1 MAGPRPARDAVC
13 ATTPGPTAAVIPLC
27 LRAPPK
33 GEKVTSN
40 QLIQAP
46 SVFDGLTDQWRTLRA
61 AEPVL
66 YDERQAT
73 WRVVDHQGVAAV
85 LADPVTYSSDLS
97 PITPTQKDFEAFRQG
112 NFVGMDPPEHRKLRT
127 LVNQAFTPRTVHG
140 LEPRIEEVCARLLD
154 AVADRDRF
162 DLVDALAYPLPII
175 VIAELLGTP
184 ADDHKLFQEW
194 ASTLFGGDQ
203 LGETLD
209 MADLERALE
218 AIAPTVREMNGYVL
232 DHIRHRRAHPGDD
245 LTSRLLAA
253 EVDGVRLRDQEIVG
267 FVALLLV
274 AGHITTTALLG
285 NAVVAFDQHPGTL
298 TALRTDPGRV
308 PDAVEE
314 VLRWLPPFP
323 ELGRRTTR
331 PVVLGGHDLP
341 ADTLV
346 MAHLGAANRDPARFT
361 APDTFDVTRSPNP
374 HLTFGHGIHFCF
386 GAPLARLEA
395 RIALRMMLERF
406 PHLAIPSPDEIVCQN
421 PAVIVGVRRLPVE
434 VRRP

>member
-1 MAGPRPARDAVC
+1 MW
-13 ATTPGPTAAVIPLC
+13 
-27 LRAPPK
+27 
-33 GEKVTSN
+33 
-40 QLIQAP
+40 Q
-46 SVFDGLTDQWRTLRA
+46 
-61 AEPVL
+61 
-66 YDERQAT
+66 
-73 WRVVDHQGVAAV
+73 VVDHRGVAAV

-127 LVNQAFTPRTVHG
+127 LVSQAFTPRVVHG
-140 LEPRIEEVCARLLD
+140 LEPRIEDVCARLLD

-175 VIAELLGTP
+175 VIAELLGVP
-184 ADDHKLFQEW
+184 AEDHRLFQEW
-194 ASTLFGGDQ
+194 ASTLFGGDR

-209 MADLERALE
+209 MADLERALK
-218 AIAPTVREMNGYVL
+218 AIAPTVREMSGYVL
-232 DHIRHRRAHPGDD
+232 EHIRHRRAHPGED
-245 LTSRLLAA
+245 LTSKLLTA
-253 EVDGVRLRDQEIVG
+253 EVGGTRLRDEEIVG

-285 NAVVAFDQHPGTL
+285 NAVVTFDRHPGTL
-298 TALRTDPGRV
+298 GALRADPARL

-331 PVVLGGHDLP
+331 PVVLGGHDIP
-341 ADTLV
+341 ADALV

-361 APDTFDVTRSPNP
+361 APDVLDVTRSPNP

-395 RIALRMMLERF
+395 RIALRMLLDRF
-406 PHLAIPSPDEIVCQN
+406 RHIAIPSPDEVTFQN
-421 PAVIVGVRRLPVE
+421 PAVIVGVRHLPIE
-434 VRRP
+434 VDRP

>member
-1 MAGPRPARDAVC
+1 MTSTRPTEAESPLSALPDRWRSLREAGP
-13 ATTPGPTAAVIPLC
+13 
-27 LRAPPK
+27 
-33 GEKVTSN
+33 VT
-40 QLIQAP
+40 
-46 SVFDGLTDQWRTLRA
+46 
-61 AEPVL
+61 
-66 YDERQAT
+66 YDEAQGQ
-73 WRVVDHQGVAAV
+73 WRVVDHQGVSAV
-85 LADPVTYSSDLS
+85 LADPATYSSDLT
-97 PITPTQKDFEAFRQG
+97 PITPTQQDFETFRQG

-127 LVNQAFTPRTVHG
+127 LVSQAFTPRVVHG
-140 LEPRIEEVCARLLD
+140 LEPRIKDVCARLLD
-154 AVADRDRF
+154 GAADRDRF
-162 DLVDALAYPLPII
+162 DLVDTLAYPLPII
-175 VIAELLGTP
+175 VIAELLGIP

-203 LGETLD
+203 LGDSLD

-232 DHIRHRRAHPGDD
+232 DHIRRRRARPGDD

-253 EVDGVRLRDQEIVG
+253 EVDGTRLADEEIVG

-285 NAVVAFDQHPGTL
+285 NAVVTFDRHPGTL
-298 TALRTDPGRV
+298 PALREDPGRV

-331 PVVLGGHDLP
+331 PVVLGGHEIP
-341 ADTLV
+341 ADTLLMV
-346 MAHLGAANRDPARFT
+346 HLGAANRDPSRFT
-361 APDTFDVTRSPNP
+361 DPDVFDVARSPNP

-395 RIALRMMLERF
+395 RIALHMLMERF
-406 PHLAIPSPDEIVCQN
+406 PTLAIPSYDDVTYQN
-421 PAVIVGVRRLPVE
+421 PAVLVGVRHLPIAVT
-434 VRRP
+434 RP

>member
-1 MAGPRPARDAVC
+1 MTSTQPTGVESPLSALPDRWRSLREAGP
-13 ATTPGPTAAVIPLC
+13 
-27 LRAPPK
+27 
-33 GEKVTSN
+33 VT
-40 QLIQAP
+40 
-46 SVFDGLTDQWRTLRA
+46 
-61 AEPVL
+61 
-66 YDERQAT
+66 YDEAQGQ
-73 WRVVDHQGVAAV
+73 WRVVDHQGVSAV
-85 LADPVTYSSDLS
+85 LADPATYSSDLT
-97 PITPTQKDFEAFRQG
+97 PITPTQEDFETFRQG

-127 LVNQAFTPRTVHG
+127 LVSQAFTPRVVHG
-140 LEPRIEEVCARLLD
+140 LEPRIEDVCARLLD
-154 AVADRDRF
+154 GAADRDRF

-175 VIAELLGTP
+175 VIAELLGIP

-203 LGETLD
+203 LGDSLD

-232 DHIRHRRAHPGDD
+232 DHIRRRRARPGDD

-253 EVDGVRLRDQEIVG
+253 EVDGTRLADEEIVG

-285 NAVVAFDQHPGTL
+285 NAVVTFDRHPGTL
-298 TALRTDPGRV
+298 STLREDPGRL

-323 ELGRRTTR
+323 ELGRRTTG
-331 PVVLGGHDLP
+331 PVVLGGHEIP
-341 ADTLV
+341 ADTLLMV
-346 MAHLGAANRDPARFT
+346 HLGAANRDPSRFT
-361 APDTFDVTRSPNP
+361 DPDVFDVARSPNP

-395 RIALRMMLERF
+395 RIALRMLMERF
-406 PHLAIPSPDEIVCQN
+406 PTLTVPSYDDVTYQN
-421 PAVIVGVRRLPVE
+421 PAVLVGVRHLPIAVT
-434 VRRP
+434 RP